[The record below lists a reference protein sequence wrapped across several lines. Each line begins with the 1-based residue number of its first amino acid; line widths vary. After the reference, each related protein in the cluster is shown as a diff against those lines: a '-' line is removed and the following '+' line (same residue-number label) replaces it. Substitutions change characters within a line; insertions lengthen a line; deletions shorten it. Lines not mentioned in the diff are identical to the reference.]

1 MNVKRG
7 LLQVKYIKLE
17 YEVDEL
23 HELIVSRIKHILLV
37 N

>member
-7 LLQVKYIKLE
+7 LLQVKYIKLK

-23 HELIVSRIKHILLV
+23 HELSRIKHILLV